1 MTLYWAI
8 GLRGCARLVR
18 GLIVSLTAGMLSLAF
33 RSKLQDAA
41 NVGAKIELAG
51 GVTVKRLLGSNK
63 RTPECNATVGQA
75 WDMFTLRL

>member
-18 GLIVSLTAGMLSLAF
+18 ILIVSLTAGMFQLSLAF
-33 RSKLQDAA
+33 RLKLQDAA

-51 GVTVKRLLGSNK
+51 GVTVR
-63 RTPECNATVGQA
+63 R
-75 WDMFTLRL
+75 